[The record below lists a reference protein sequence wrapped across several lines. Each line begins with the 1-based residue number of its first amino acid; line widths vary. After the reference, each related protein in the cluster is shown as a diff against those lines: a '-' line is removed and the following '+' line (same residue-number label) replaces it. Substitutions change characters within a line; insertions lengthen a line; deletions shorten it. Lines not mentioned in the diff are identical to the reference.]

1 MTKMGLKQR
10 LVNVIATHPRLAMLG
25 IGFAIATMVSFGLG
39 TFGTEEV
46 VATGGRCST
55 CYT

>member
-1 MTKMGLKQR
+1 MGLKQR